1 MCVFYRAGGTA
12 GVSGGRRA
20 RLQLLLDGGGDDRHA
35 DTQTQTHTSV
45 LVQEVVFMNKI
56 NTFCVSELDIWI

>member
-35 DTQTQTHTSV
+35 DTQTHKHTHV
-45 LVQEVVFMNKI
+45 LVQEVVIMNKI
-56 NTFCVSELDIWI
+56 NTFCVSELDI